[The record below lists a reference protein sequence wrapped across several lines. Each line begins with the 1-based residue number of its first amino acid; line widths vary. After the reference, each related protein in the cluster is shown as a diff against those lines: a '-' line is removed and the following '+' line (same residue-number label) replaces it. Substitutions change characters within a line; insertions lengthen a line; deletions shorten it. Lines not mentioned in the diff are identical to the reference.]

1 MEFIGRGPKCPPYDP
16 LLLGL
21 SLLRRGFGGNYVPPE
36 GGVKGELLV
45 LLIVYV

>member
-1 MEFIGRGPKCPPYDP
+1 MESTGVGGPRSPLRPPP
-16 LLLGL
+16 LRVIIIKEGVW
-21 SLLRRGFGGNYVPPE
+21 GNYVPPE